1 MAFKEELIGFCTLAV
16 MGLLGMALYSGTYS
30 LIYASIGINEPT
42 VAILEM
48 WMSSVHLFCAV
59 GCCVLQGL
67 YAGLFKQ
74 SQSLAHLAEAQTA
87 LFLGIAIAVT
97 ILGNG
102 CLQSGDCLAYYGAAS
117 FPRLAAAGSI
127 AWGWVMYASSLGCQ
141 AWEKGLS
148 LGFNGEEGLTAASV
162 LLMLPGTVNGKLRA
176 ICGWEEKSGDEIL
189 PLVFVFGGLVV
200 YHLGNSLFG
209 KQHFW
214 LAFGVRMGG
223 LLLFLGAFVFMPT
236 ELWSSAY
243 NYVALAL
250 SLNPLLGEFWKEKPL
265 RKPNNSNNTNNN
277 NKPFSLSGLTHKL
290 KTTFSG
296 ARRPAKHANSKA

>member
-48 WMSSVHLFCAV
+48 WMSSVHLFVAV
-59 GCCVLQGL
+59 GCCVLQAL

-127 AWGWVMYASSLGCQ
+127 AWAWVMYASSLGCQ

-148 LGFNGEEGLTAASV
+148 LGFNGVEGLTAASV
-162 LLMLPGTVNGKLRA
+162 MLMLPGTVNGKLRA
-176 ICGWEEKSGDEIL
+176 ICGWEERSGDEIL
-189 PLVFVFGGLVV
+189 PIVFLFGGLVV
-200 YHLGNSLFG
+200 YHLGNGIFN
-209 KQHFW
+209 HW
-214 LAFGVRMGG
+214 VAFGMRMMG
-223 LLLFLGAFVFMPT
+223 LLIFLGAFFFMPT

-250 SLNPLLGEFWKEKPL
+250 FVNPLLSEIWKEKPQK
-265 RKPNNSNNTNNN
+265 RQDTMTQNNTA
-277 NKPFSLSGLTHKL
+277 FSLGGLTHKL
-290 KTTFSG
+290 KTTLSS
-296 ARRPAKHANSKA
+296 ARRTLKHPNNKA